1 VPKLLTADQSKGDFK
16 GRLKSILLQIR
27 LLKALAVHPGTPI
40 GAKAV
45 AVCALAYLFSPI
57 QLIPT
62 FIPIIGQ
69 LDDLFVLYL
78 GLKLAIKLTPQSVLT
93 ECGGGSYRP
102 PIVADE
108 IYATD

>member
-1 VPKLLTADQSKGDFK
+1 MTKLLTADKSKVDFK
-16 GRLKSILLQIR
+16 RCLKSILSQIR
-27 LLKALAVHPGTPI
+27 LLKALAVHPDTPVS
-40 GAKAV
+40 AKAV

-78 GLKLAIKLTPQSVLT
+78 GLKFAIRLTPDSVLT
-93 ECGGGSYRP
+93 ECSEGSYCP
-102 PIVADE
+102 PTVTDE